1 MSNLIELIERGGMHD
16 FNVAL
21 PEDGAGLSY
30 SEAWDYVESYLMV
43 WHDIDEFWECRD
55 LDQHDDF
62 YSGFVNG
69 AVWIATYDGDN
80 ECWDFDFMTYEN
92 YEEYSKR
99 S

>member
-1 MSNLIELIERGGMHD
+1 MSDLIEMIERGRMID

-21 PEDGAGLSY
+21 DGDGAGLSY
-30 SEAWDYVESYLMV
+30 SEAWEYVESHLAV
-43 WHDIDEFWECRD
+43 WHNISEYWECRS
-55 LDQHDDF
+55 LDERDDF
-62 YSGFVNG
+62 YSGFING